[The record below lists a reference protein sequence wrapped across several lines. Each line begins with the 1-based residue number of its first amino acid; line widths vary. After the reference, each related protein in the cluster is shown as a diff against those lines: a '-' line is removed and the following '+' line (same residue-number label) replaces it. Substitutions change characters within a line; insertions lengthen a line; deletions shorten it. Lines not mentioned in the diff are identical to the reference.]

1 MKAINWNIVESSL
14 NQYHYFNIFWNLNT
28 EVDICVQFKYLST
41 RPCNCTYYIDLFVY
55 SCVPWSGNITTS
67 LMVPLY
73 VLCLW
78 CWVYLIH
85 FLCCF
90 TRSNDILYIWLTP
103 PPFWLSQCVY
113 LLLRINKTVYIV
125 CAIARSCRQ
134 VFKLYTDVYFRVK
147 VSEYIKIVKCWD

>member
-1 MKAINWNIVESSL
+1 MNTFLKPVIKLIPTF
-14 NQYHYFNIFWNLNT
+14 HYFNIFWNLNT

-55 SCVPWSGNITTS
+55 SFVPWSGNITTS

-78 CWVYLIH
+78 SWVYLIH

-103 PPFWLSQCVY
+103 PPILVISMCIFV
-113 LLLRINKTVYIV
+113 IV
-125 CAIARSCRQ
+125 
-134 VFKLYTDVYFRVK
+134 LYWTLITNHFTQIQLIFTSSITD
-147 VSEYIKIVKCWD
+147 